1 MELYITILTL
11 TIVLSTDAESKFKFL
26 ITCIGLYGFYYAHCI
41 SVVHEYVRIHGCS
54 ETDGE
59 DMHELDEEEM
69 WHADFNQKRG
79 VVTLPD
85 FANPLEFPQFYE
97 TSNICDSNLLFSV
110 GTLLCMI
117 FIGINKVLCVS
128 RCTPY
133 IHLSKHDVELGVQ
146 NTLICHVTG
155 FYPPSLSI
163 SWTVNNANVTEGI
176 SLSQYRPRAD
186 GTFNIFSTLKFT
198 PAEGDIYSCTVNH
211 IALQGQPQTKIL
223 GEYVALPSVGPAVF
237 CGVGLTLGL
246 LGVAAGTF
254 LLIKGNNCN

>member
-1 MELYITILTL
+1 LRTKTRKSGI
-11 TIVLSTDAESKFKFL
+11 S
-26 ITCIGLYGFYYAHCI
+26 GFYYAHCI
-41 SVVHEYVRIHGCS
+41 SVVHEYVGIHGCS

-59 DMHELDEEEM
+59 DMHGLDEEEM

-85 FANPLEFPQFYE
+85 FANPLEFPNFYE
-97 TSNICDSNLLFSV
+97 TSVIEMTGCKRKGLGCATSAKDF
-110 GTLLCMI
+110 
-117 FIGINKVLCVS
+117 CVFLDAPQTS
-128 RCTPY
+128 IY
-133 IHLSKHDVELGVQ
+133 LKDDVELGVQ

-163 SWTVNNANVTEGI
+163 SWTKNNAHVTEGI

-211 IALQGQPQTKIL
+211 IALQGQPQTKTL
-223 GEYVALPSVGPAVF
+223 DVALPSVGPAVF

>member
-1 MELYITILTL
+1 MELYTTILTL
-11 TIVLSTDAESKFKFL
+11 TIVLSTDAE
-26 ITCIGLYGFYYAHCI
+26 I
-41 SVVHEYVRIHGCS
+41 VHEYVGIHGCS

-85 FANPLEFPQFYE
+85 FANPLEFTHFYE
-97 TSNICDSNLLFSV
+97 TSVIEMTGCKTWWEQKLNNIYASNAPHTSIYL
-110 GTLLCMI
+110 
-117 FIGINKVLCVS
+117 KD
-128 RCTPY
+128 
-133 IHLSKHDVELGVQ
+133 DVELGVQ

-163 SWTVNNANVTEGI
+163 SWTTNNANVTEGI

-186 GTFNIFSTLKFT
+186 GTFNIFSTLKVT

-211 IALQGQPQTKIL
+211 RALQGQPQTKTWDVD
-223 GEYVALPSVGPAVF
+223 VALPSVGPAVF

>member
-1 MELYITILTL
+1 MLKKKKKLKQLLLCLNYSKYYY
-11 TIVLSTDAESKFKFL
+11 LSS
-26 ITCIGLYGFYYAHCI
+26 I
-41 SVVHEYVRIHGCS
+41 VHEYVGIHGCS

-59 DMHELDEEEM
+59 DMHGLDEEEM

-85 FANPLEFPQFYE
+85 FANPLEFPNFYE
-97 TSNICDSNLLFSV
+97 TSVIEMTGCKSDVAFL
-110 GTLLCMI
+110 T
-117 FIGINKVLCVS
+117 KVFKSPPPEMDAPQTSIYL
-128 RCTPY
+128 
-133 IHLSKHDVELGVQ
+133 KDDVELGVQ

-163 SWTVNNANVTEGI
+163 SWTKNNAHVTEGI

-211 IALQGQPQTKIL
+211 IALQGQPQTKTL
-223 GEYVALPSVGPAVF
+223 DVALPSVGPAVF

>member
-1 MELYITILTL
+1 INVYITDLNFLLLYSQIILRTK
-11 TIVLSTDAESKFKFL
+11 TRKI
-26 ITCIGLYGFYYAHCI
+26 
-41 SVVHEYVRIHGCS
+41 VHEYVGIHGCS

-59 DMHELDEEEM
+59 DMHGLDEEEM

-85 FANPLEFPQFYE
+85 FANPLEFPNFYE
-97 TSNICDSNLLFSV
+97 TSVIEMTGCKSDVAFL
-110 GTLLCMI
+110 T
-117 FIGINKVLCVS
+117 KVFKSPPPEMDAPQTSIYL
-128 RCTPY
+128 
-133 IHLSKHDVELGVQ
+133 KDDVELGVQ

-163 SWTVNNANVTEGI
+163 SWTKNNAHVTEGI

-211 IALQGQPQTKIL
+211 IALQGQPQTKTL
-223 GEYVALPSVGPAVF
+223 DVALPSVGPAVF

>member
-1 MELYITILTL
+1 VRLSYSNLL
-11 TIVLSTDAESKFKFL
+11 FVLN
-26 ITCIGLYGFYYAHCI
+26 GFYYAHCI

-97 TSNICDSNLLFSV
+97 TSVIEMTGCKSDVAFLTKVFKSPPPE
-110 GTLLCMI
+110 M
-117 FIGINKVLCVS
+117 VLCVS

-223 GEYVALPSVGPAVF
+223 DIDVALPSVGPAVF

>member
-26 ITCIGLYGFYYAHCI
+26 ITCIGLYGFYYAQCI
-41 SVVHEYVRIHGCS
+41 SVVHEYVGIHGCS

-59 DMHELDEEEM
+59 DMHGLDEEEM

-85 FANPLEFPQFYE
+85 FANPLEFPQYYE
-97 TSNICDSNLLFSV
+97 TSNICDSNLLFS
-110 GTLLCMI
+110 
-117 FIGINKVLCVS
+117 FCVFLDAPHTS
-128 RCTPY
+128 IY
-133 IHLSKHDVELGVQ
+133 LKDDVELGVQ

-176 SLSQYRPRAD
+176 SLSRYRPRAD
-186 GTFNIFSTLKFT
+186 GSFNIFSTLKFT

-246 LGVAAGTF
+246 LGVAAGTL

>member
-1 MELYITILTL
+1 YIKLFKLMKLTF
-11 TIVLSTDAESKFKFL
+11 SSD
-26 ITCIGLYGFYYAHCI
+26 GFYYAHCI
-41 SVVHEYVRIHGCS
+41 SVVHEYVGIHGCS

-85 FANPLEFPQFYE
+85 FANPLEFPHFYE
-97 TSNICDSNLLFSV
+97 TSVIEMTGCKSDVAFL
-110 GTLLCMI
+110 TKI
-117 FIGINKVLCVS
+117 FKSPPPEMDAPHTSIYLKD
-128 RCTPY
+128 
-133 IHLSKHDVELGVQ
+133 DVELGVQ

-163 SWTVNNANVTEGI
+163 SWTTNNANVTEGK
-176 SLSQYRPRAD
+176 
-186 GTFNIFSTLKFT
+186 TFTAVPPKHGVSVIFYYYHYFSSNLLKSSF
-198 PAEGDIYSCTVNH
+198 SCYNFHASSNFLCMYFPDVD
-211 IALQGQPQTKIL
+211 
-223 GEYVALPSVGPAVF
+223 VALPSVGPAVF

-254 LLIKGNNCN
+254 LLIKGNHFN

>member
-1 MELYITILTL
+1 TNTL
-11 TIVLSTDAESKFKFL
+11 KLKPPLVLEKGWID
-26 ITCIGLYGFYYAHCI
+26 IH
-41 SVVHEYVRIHGCS
+41 YVNIDSPFAIIHGCS

-97 TSNICDSNLLFSV
+97 TSVIEMTGCKSDVAFL
-110 GTLLCMI
+110 T
-117 FIGINKVLCVS
+117 KVFKTILTDL
-128 RCTPY
+128 CTPY

-223 GEYVALPSVGPAVF
+223 DIDVALPSVGPAVF

>member
-1 MELYITILTL
+1 IL
-11 TIVLSTDAESKFKFL
+11 
-26 ITCIGLYGFYYAHCI
+26 GFYYARCI
-41 SVVHEYVRIHGCS
+41 SVVHEYVGIHGCS

-85 FANPLEFPQFYE
+85 FANPLEFTHFYE
-97 TSNICDSNLLFSV
+97 TSVIEMTGCKSDV
-110 GTLLCMI
+110 GTLMCYHI
-117 FIGINKVLCVS
+117 FCVFLDAPHTS
-128 RCTPY
+128 IY
-133 IHLSKHDVELGVQ
+133 LKDDVELGVQ

-163 SWTVNNANVTEGI
+163 SWTTNNANVTEGI

-186 GTFNIFSTLKFT
+186 GTFNIFSTLKVT

-211 IALQGQPQTKIL
+211 RALQGQPQTKTWDVD
-223 GEYVALPSVGPAVF
+223 VALPSVGPAVF

>member
-1 MELYITILTL
+1 MFFPLY
-11 TIVLSTDAESKFKFL
+11 VL
-26 ITCIGLYGFYYAHCI
+26 LYHFTFMFGFYYAHCI
-41 SVVHEYVRIHGCS
+41 SVVHEYVGIHGCS

-59 DMHELDEEEM
+59 DMHGLDEEEM

-85 FANPLEFPQFYE
+85 FANPLEFPNFYE
-97 TSNICDSNLLFSV
+97 TSVIEMTGCKSDVAFL
-110 GTLLCMI
+110 T
-117 FIGINKVLCVS
+117 KVFKSPPPEMDAPQTSIYL
-128 RCTPY
+128 
-133 IHLSKHDVELGVQ
+133 KDDVELGVQ

-163 SWTVNNANVTEGI
+163 SWTKNNAHVTEGI

-211 IALQGQPQTKIL
+211 IALQGQPQTKTLDID
-223 GEYVALPSVGPAVF
+223 VALPSVGPAVF

>member
-1 MELYITILTL
+1 VNVFQFMIFGI
-11 TIVLSTDAESKFKFL
+11 S
-26 ITCIGLYGFYYAHCI
+26 GFYYAHCI
-41 SVVHEYVRIHGCS
+41 SVVHEYVGIHGCS

-85 FANPLEFPQFYE
+85 FANPLEFPHFYE
-97 TSNICDSNLLFSV
+97 TSVIEMTGCKSDVAFL
-110 GTLLCMI
+110 TKI
-117 FIGINKVLCVS
+117 FKSPPPEMDAPHTSIYLKD
-128 RCTPY
+128 
-133 IHLSKHDVELGVQ
+133 DVELGVQ

-163 SWTVNNANVTEGI
+163 SWTTNNANVTE
-176 SLSQYRPRAD
+176 D
-186 GTFNIFSTLKFT
+186 GTFNIFSTLKVT
-198 PAEGDIYSCTVNH
+198 PVEGDIYSCTVNH
-211 IALQGQPQTKIL
+211 RALQGQPQTKTWDVD
-223 GEYVALPSVGPAVF
+223 VALPSVGPAVF

-254 LLIKGNNCN
+254 LLIKGNHFN

>member
-1 MELYITILTL
+1 MKSQVVDLKGN
-11 TIVLSTDAESKFKFL
+11 D
-26 ITCIGLYGFYYAHCI
+26 GFYYAHCI
-41 SVVHEYVRIHGCS
+41 SVVHEYVGIHGCS

-59 DMHELDEEEM
+59 DMHGLDEEEM

-85 FANPLEFPQFYE
+85 FANPLEFPNFYE
-97 TSNICDSNLLFSV
+97 TSVIEMTGCKSDVAFLTKVFKTQELV
-110 GTLLCMI
+110 PGTSIYL
-117 FIGINKVLCVS
+117 KD
-128 RCTPY
+128 
-133 IHLSKHDVELGVQ
+133 DVELGVQ

-163 SWTVNNANVTEGI
+163 SWTKNNAHVTEGI

-211 IALQGQPQTKIL
+211 IALQGQPQTKTL
-223 GEYVALPSVGPAVF
+223 GENVALPSVGPAVF